1 MELLKDAQKRADSAE
16 VYEVESHSI
25 PVQFESSEL
34 ESLKKVETRGAAL
47 RLIKDGKLGLST
59 TTNFDDSSEVVNRAV
74 ETAKLGDD
82 AGFEFPGEGRTE
94 SIETFD
100 PEVAELTSADLM
112 DYGRMSIQSIKEF
125 GSEIEVNVDVN
136 RSVNE
141 VRIANSE
148 GMEVEE
154 KRSSVS
160 LTVELKDVSKNDI
173 FSFHEREVAQHLEDF
188 KPEEAIKLAIQKLKW
203 ARNQV
208 KISSGSFPVV
218 FTPKGTL
225 VLLLPLLAGF
235 NGKNVFQGTS
245 PLDESLGDRLFSGKL
260 SIADHGSIEGSP
272 ARRSFDDEGL
282 PVERTALVESGVI
295 KNYLY
300 DLQTAGLAS
309 AEPTGNGLKGGLIS
323 GGDFRSPPTISPTSL
338 LIGKGNK
345 TFGKMITEIDGG
357 LVVDQVLGLGQGN
370 PLSGE
375 FSNNVSVAYKIENGE
390 VVGKVKN
397 TMIAGNVYDL
407 LESGVDFGRDADWI
421 GGGLK
426 TPPITVDGVNV
437 VQKG

>member
-25 PVQFESSEL
+25 PVQFESGEL

-47 RLIKDGKLGLST
+47 RLINDGKLGFST
-59 TTNFDDSSEVVNRAV
+59 TTNLDDSSEVVNRAV

-82 AGFEFPGEGRTE
+82 AGFEFPGEGSTK
-94 SIETFD
+94 SIKTLD
-100 PEVAELTSADLM
+100 SEVAGLTSADLM
-112 DYGRMSIQSIKEF
+112 EHGRKAIQSIKEF
-125 GSEIEVNVDVN
+125 DSEVEVNVDVN
-136 RSVNE
+136 RSVNK

-148 GMEVEE
+148 GLEVKE
-154 KRSSVS
+154 KQSRVS
-160 LTVELKDVSKNDI
+160 LAVELKDVSENDI
-173 FSFHEREVAQHLEDF
+173 FSFHEREVAQKLEDF
-188 KPEEAIKLAIQKLKW
+188 KPEEAVELAIQKLKW
-203 ARNQV
+203 ARNEA

-225 VLLLPLLAGF
+225 VILLPLLAGF

-245 PLDESLGDRLFSGKL
+245 PLDESLGERLFSEKL

-272 ARRSFDDEGL
+272 SRRSFDDEGL
-282 PVERTALVESGVI
+282 PVERTPLVESGII
-295 KNYLY
+295 KNFLY

-323 GGDFRSPPTISPTSL
+323 GGDFRSPPSISPTSL
-338 LIGKGNK
+338 LIDTGDR
-345 TFGKMITEIDGG
+345 TFGKMIAEIDSG

-375 FSNNVSVAYKIENGE
+375 FSNNVSVAYRVKEGE
-390 VVGKVKN
+390 IVGKVKN

-407 LESGVDFGRDADWI
+407 LENGVGFGRESDWI
-421 GGGLK
+421 GGGLR

>member
-16 VYEVESHSI
+16 IYEVESHSI
-25 PVQFESSEL
+25 PVQFESGEL
-34 ESLKKVETRGAAL
+34 ESLKEVETKGAAL
-47 RLIKDGKLGLST
+47 RLIKDGKLGFST
-59 TTNFDDSSEVVNRAV
+59 TTDLDDSSEVVDKAV

-82 AGFEFPGEGRTE
+82 AGFEFPEAGSTE
-94 SIETFD
+94 PLDTFD
-100 PEVAELTSADLM
+100 SEVAELTSADLM
-112 DYGRMSIQSIKEF
+112 DYGGEAIQAIKEF
-125 GSEIEVNVDVN
+125 DSEIEVNVDAS
-136 RSVNE
+136 RSVNK

-148 GMEVEE
+148 GLEAEE
-154 KRSSVS
+154 KRSSIS
-160 LTVELKDVSKNDI
+160 LTVELKDVSENDI
-173 FSFHEREVAQHLEDF
+173 FSFHEREVAQNLENF
-188 KPEEAIKLAIQKLKW
+188 KPEEAVEFAIQKLKW
-203 ARNQV
+203 ARNQA

-245 PLDESLGDRLFSGKL
+245 PLDESLGEHLFSKKL
-260 SIADHGSIEGSP
+260 SLMDHGSIEDSP

-282 PVERTALVESGVI
+282 PVERTPLVESGVI
-295 KNYLY
+295 KNFLY
-300 DLQTAGLAS
+300 DLQTAGLAA

-323 GGDFRSPPTISPTSL
+323 GGDFRSPPSISPTSL
-338 LIGKGNK
+338 LIGRGDK
-345 TFGKMITEIDGG
+345 TFGKMITKIDSG

-375 FSNNVSVAYKIENGE
+375 FSNNVSVAYRVESGE
-390 VVGKVKN
+390 IVGKVKN

-407 LESGVDFGRDADWI
+407 LESGVEFGREAEWI
-421 GGGLK
+421 GGGLR